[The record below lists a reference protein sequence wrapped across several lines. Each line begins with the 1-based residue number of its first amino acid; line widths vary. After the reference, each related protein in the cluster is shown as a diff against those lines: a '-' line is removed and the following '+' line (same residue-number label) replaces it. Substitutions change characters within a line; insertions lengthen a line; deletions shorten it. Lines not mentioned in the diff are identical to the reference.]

1 MKSRRAAK
9 LCFARA
15 AAAAGDS
22 CDSGMLSLLS
32 VEESELALAMAAAF
46 GGRSAFLEVRQNTVC
61 EEMSMRGHLIIKEG
75 IMQIFCLEA
84 PA

>member
-32 VEESELALAMAAAF
+32 VEESELALAMATAF
-46 GGRSAFLEVRQNTVC
+46 GGRSAFPEVRQNTVC
-61 EEMSMRGHLIIKEG
+61 EMSMRGHVIIKER
-75 IMQIFCLEA
+75 IMRIFCLEA